1 MVKGGCSIHLPTSK
15 SKAMELQHITTGE
28 KIFVNNSKGVSLLAT
43 NKWKVVE
50 RKPVEVAPTT
60 KKKRNGRN

>member
-1 MVKGGCSIHLPTSK
+1 
-15 SKAMELQHITTGE
+15 MELQHITTGE

-43 NKWKVVE
+43 NKWKIVE
-50 RKPVEVAPTT
+50 HKPVEVIPTP